1 MDVLRAVHFFGGPQA
16 EVRPTKK
23 TTVPASTCE
32 YRILLNFVYFTQYY
46 LGGIARQIARGY
58 AVPVLNLVHGTSPT
72 KFSVIETV
80 LMFEVDS
87 KKKRAGGYVYTYFF
101 KSRQKVY
108 KYPHSTGPRIFGLL
122 VAFPIQCLGQVRHQL
137 GDGLQRDLK
146 GPQMVGW

>member
-1 MDVLRAVHFFGGPQA
+1 MYLHVATCNFHLRTAG
-16 EVRPTKK
+16 
-23 TTVPASTCE
+23 TVACI
-32 YRILLNFVYFTQYY
+32 YWILLNFVYVKQYY
-46 LGGIARQIARGY
+46 LGGIARQIAHGY

-101 KSRQKVY
+101 KSRQKIY